1 VPELSPVQRAA
12 VEASG
17 TIFLLGP
24 VGAGKSYALQSRL
37 LELLGQ
43 GEPAYTLLVLV
54 AEPEHMRAYLDT
66 VRGSGSGPYADLN
79 ITTYSRLARELVTL
93 FWPLVARP
101 AGFSRPFQPP
111 TFIGYDLAQLLMW
124 RIVAPILDEGAFAD
138 LRMRPQQIISQILDT
153 LNRAALNGLSL
164 EEASERQRASWP
176 GESDQQRHL
185 READLVARH
194 FRRSCLENNLLDL
207 SLVTQVF
214 DRHLVQHPEFRNYFT
229 ERYRHLLVD
238 NIEEQ
243 TPAGQNF
250 VQSLMDTTVSSAMAY
265 DAGGGYKRFLASD
278 PEGAARFQALCQTRI
293 EFKESFYTPPPL
305 FALARLVGNFL
316 QKTDDPVDGAPQA
329 ILGIAQ
335 GRYRHEMVA
344 RLVALLEELVHDGLP
359 PSEIAILAPYLDGAL
374 RYLLTKALREAGLP
388 YFILRRRSS
397 PRDEPRVRAWLT
409 WLSLA
414 HPDWNMPPAAYDVA
428 EALHLSISGLDPVRA
443 NLLVEHW
450 YVPEIPSLRSVD
462 ELPETIVERVGR
474 HHIELVEDLRLW
486 LANEGGQEAIDV
498 FLHRL
503 FHGLLAQ
510 RRYQPEPDLAGA
522 AFCDWLVRSAY
533 RLRRAAAPMGLTDGA
548 DIGRTFISGI
558 NQGLVT
564 SNPPQH
570 GHPSDPTGLMI
581 STVYGYLLAG
591 RRVAVQVWL
600 ESAATGWWDI
610 PRQPLSNAFVL
621 ARSWPGE
628 KLWSMVDEF
637 AIRDRLLSRIIRG
650 LVGRCSQGVILANS
664 DLDRRGIYQ
673 SGKLR
678 QALSPAIQAFKKHAS
693 ERE

>member
-1 VPELSPVQRAA
+1 MPELTPAQAAA

-17 TIFLLGP
+17 TLFLLGP
-24 VGAGKSYALQSRL
+24 VGTGKSYALQERL
-37 LELLGQ
+37 LELLDQ
-43 GEPAYTLLVLV
+43 GEPAYTILVLV
-54 AEPEHMRAYLDT
+54 AEPEHAHSFLEK
-66 VRGSGSGPYADLN
+66 VHGSGFGPYADLN

-124 RIVAPILDEGAFAD
+124 RIVTPMLDEGAFAD
-138 LRMRPQQIISQILDT
+138 LRMRPQHIISQILDT

-164 EEASERQRASWP
+164 EEASKRQQASWP
-176 GESDQQRHL
+176 GESDRQRHL
-185 READLVARH
+185 RDADLAARQ
-194 FRRSCLENNLLDL
+194 FRKNCLENNLLDL

-214 DRHLVQHPEFRNYFT
+214 DRHLVQHPEFRNYFI

-250 VQSLMDTTVSSAMAY
+250 VQSLMDTTVSTALAF
-265 DAGGGYKRFLASD
+265 DAGGGYKRFLAAD
-278 PEGAARFQALCQTRI
+278 PEGAAGFQVRCQLQI
-293 EFKESFYTPPPL
+293 EFKESFYTPPQL

-316 QKTDDPVDGAPQA
+316 QKRDDPVNGAAQA
-329 ILGIAQ
+329 ILGLAQ

-344 RLVALLEELVHDGLP
+344 DLVTLLEKLIQDGLS

-374 RYLLTKALREAGLP
+374 RYILTEALREAGIP

-409 WLSLA
+409 WLALA
-414 HPDWNMPPAAYDVA
+414 HPGWNIPPATYDVA
-428 EALHLSISGLDPVRA
+428 EALHLSVDSLDPVRA
-443 NLLVEHW
+443 YLLVEHW
-450 YVPEIPSLRSVD
+450 YDPETSDLRSRD

-474 HHIELVEDLRLW
+474 HNIALVEDLRLW
-486 LANEGGQEAIDV
+486 LKKEGGQEAVDI
-498 FLHRL
+498 FLQRL

-510 RRYQPEPDLAGA
+510 HRYQPEPDLAGA
-522 AFCDWLVRSAY
+522 AYCDWLVRAAY
-533 RLRRAAAPMGLTDGA
+533 RLRRAAAPMGLKDGG
-548 DIGRTFISGI
+548 DIGRTFITGI
-558 NQGLVT
+558 NKGLVT
-564 SNPPQH
+564 SNPPEH
-570 GHPSDPTGLMI
+570 GHPPDPTGLMI

-628 KLWSMVDEF
+628 KLWSMEDEF
-637 AIRDRLLSRIIRG
+637 VIRDRLLSRIIRG
-650 LVGRCSQGVILANS
+650 LAGRSSKGVILANS

-673 SGKLR
+673 NGKLW
-678 QALSPAIQAFKKHAS
+678 QALNPAVQAFRKPS
-693 ERE
+693 S